1 MILEHKISINMLSSA
16 DKVDGQGVG
25 SAYLEQVKLIK
36 EGASDIFDVRIN
48 DSQEADILHVHT
60 LDPMNYLKL
69 KGSKSANVCYCHFL
83 PDTLDGSIKL
93 PKGAFKL
100 FKKYVIEFYNSA
112 DYLIVVNPMF
122 MKDLAKY
129 GIKKE
134 RMVYIPNYVSK
145 EDFYEKEQ
153 KEKDAIRERYG
164 IAKDAFV
171 VIGVGQVQT
180 RKGVLDFIEVAK
192 QMPDVT
198 FVWSGG
204 FSFGMI
210 TDGYEE
216 LKLIVENPPE
226 NVKFIGIVK
235 RTEMNDIY
243 NLSDVLFMPSFNE
256 LFPMAIL
263 EAVNL
268 KKPLVLRNLELYENI
283 LFGKYQM
290 GKNVEDFIEE
300 IKRLKDDSSFYEAC
314 RNDSDYIATYYGK
327 ENVLKI
333 WKEFYTHVYE
343 EHLLIDIK
351 EKKKQ
356 IRIDKAKAKKALK
369 EKEALDKTNK

>member
-1 MILEHKISINMLSSA
+1 
-16 DKVDGQGVG
+16 
-25 SAYLEQVKLIK
+25 
-36 EGASDIFDVRIN
+36 
-48 DSQEADILHVHT
+48 
-60 LDPMNYLKL
+60 
-69 KGSKSANVCYCHFL
+69 
-83 PDTLDGSIKL
+83 
-93 PKGAFKL
+93 
-100 FKKYVIEFYNSA
+100 
-112 DYLIVVNPMF
+112 YLIVVNPMF

-145 EDFYEKEQ
+145 DDFYEKSK
-153 KEKDAIRERYG
+153 KEKQAIRARYG
-164 IAKDAFV
+164 IANDAFV

-180 RKGVLDFIEVAK
+180 RKGVLDFVEVAK

-235 RTEMNDIY
+235 RSEMNDIY

-268 KKPLVLRNLELYENI
+268 NKPLVLRDLELYENI
-283 LFGKYQM
+283 LFGKYQK
-290 GKNVEDFIEE
+290 GEKVSDFVTE
-300 IKRLKDDSSFYEAC
+300 IRKLKDQPDFYKACGKDSA
-314 RNDSDYIATYYGK
+314 YIADYYGK

-333 WKEFYTHVYE
+333 WREFYTRVYE
-343 EHLLIDIK
+343 EHLLIDLK

-356 IRIDKAKAKKALK
+356 IRKDKAKAKKAIK
-369 EKEALDKTNK
+369 EKEALEKANK